1 MSQKDGAP
9 QIAFIENVP
18 FFRHFF
24 FLVGILFTHKIKISC
39 KYFFFLNTEYPEK
52 SWNYDIKSRNYPKTF
67 ICSLAETSFLTIA
80 IFFLF
85 FFFGQ
90 FFISHSLHFSTPEY

>member
-24 FLVGILFTHKIKISC
+24 CGHVSFYTQNKIKISC
-39 KYFFFLNTEYPEK
+39 RYFFFNTEYPEK
-52 SWNYDIKSRNYPKTF
+52 MWNYDIKSRNYPKTF
-67 ICSLAETSFLTIA
+67 ICSLAETSFLTIE
-80 IFFLF
+80 F
-85 FFFGQ
+85 FFFSQ